1 MRSFVIIAGVIAVL
15 AAGFFLWRM
24 TREASDVEAAPPKAK
39 ATAETQRVD
48 DSAKPVTPQRDGKIV
63 APVAP
68 QARSPQ
74 RSAPSAPAPAIEKPL
89 DPNDPMNDP
98 AFYAAR
104 MTERELKRQL
114 VKQLDAIDGPVS
126 ECVQKRG
133 GRSSG
138 AAALTLKVERLKAGG
153 ASVVNVAVE
162 PVDTTVK
169 DKPLLDC
176 LAATGKKIVLDLP
189 DGVDEVTATH
199 QVNLDGGAVTG
210 HDLTAYDFKPG
221 GRPVDPPSA
230 PEPRRP

>member
-24 TREASDVEAAPPKAK
+24 TRQVSTVEAADPKPKAV
-39 ATAETQRVD
+39 AE
-48 DSAKPVTPQRDGKIV
+48 AKPVDDTARPAPVRDGKIV

-74 RSAPSAPAPAIEKPL
+74 RTAPSTPAPAIEKPL

-126 ECVQKRG
+126 ECVAKRG

-138 AAALTLKVERLKAGG
+138 AAALTLKVERVKAGG